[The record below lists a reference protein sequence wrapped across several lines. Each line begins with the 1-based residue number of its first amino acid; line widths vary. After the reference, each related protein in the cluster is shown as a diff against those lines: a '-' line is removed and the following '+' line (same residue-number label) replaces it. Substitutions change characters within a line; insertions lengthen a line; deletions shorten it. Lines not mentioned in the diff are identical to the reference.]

1 MFSTRLRSSI
11 VRYSEGGIVFLAF
24 SLPYTTTRK
33 FIFYHFWNYVPTP
46 GSTKSMHN
54 VSVLNSTDPLAGESL
69 IFNLSGITEAAD
81 NYVTDL
87 TLSRRKNH

>member
-1 MFSTRLRSSI
+1 M
-11 VRYSEGGIVFLAF
+11 FLAF

-69 IFNLSGITEAAD
+69 ISTLSGITEAVLACRQ
-81 NYVTDL
+81 YVVAL
-87 TLSRRKNH
+87 PSAAEYYVGRKGR